1 MEQMELTQK
10 AQMKLLFEG
19 SKGREP
25 KTDEEL
31 QQWLVSPEGVAAM
44 AFELTS
50 LSPWGEKGR
59 A

>member
-1 MEQMELTQK
+1 MADKQQSEK
-10 AQMKLLFEG
+10 ARAQLVFEG
-19 SKGREP
+19 LKGRPP
-25 KTDEEL
+25 KTDREL
-31 QQWLVSPEGVAAM
+31 DEWLATPEAKVAM